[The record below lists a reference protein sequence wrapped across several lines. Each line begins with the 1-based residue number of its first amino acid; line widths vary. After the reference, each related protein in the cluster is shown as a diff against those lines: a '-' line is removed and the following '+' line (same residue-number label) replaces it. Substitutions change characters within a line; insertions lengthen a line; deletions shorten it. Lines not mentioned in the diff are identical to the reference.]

1 LGFEIPALSTNGVSF
16 TAHFHPNGN
25 REAAA
30 TGAEKKIRG
39 FLHKQRYRFLS
50 RELALGLLTRCEV
63 CVLAVRA
70 IR

>member
-30 TGAEKKIRG
+30 TGADKKIRG
-39 FLHKQRYRFLS
+39 FFAQATLS
-50 RELALGLLTRCEV
+50 IFILGIGLGPVDTV
-63 CVLAVRA
+63 
-70 IR
+70 